1 MAMHRT
7 LAYVAIC
14 LLTACAE
21 QTPKPASA
29 PMVGSDRDQHGCIPS
44 AGYSW
49 CARTQQCERPWELA
63 KQQGLASGQQ
73 AFDNFCSSPQAAQG
87 VKP

>member
-1 MAMHRT
+1 MIMHRT
-7 LAYVAIC
+7 LVCVLIC
-14 LLTACAE
+14 LLTACAD
-21 QTPKPASA
+21 QPPKPANG
-29 PMVGSDRDQHGCIPS
+29 PMVGSDRDPHGCIPS

-63 KQQGLASGQQ
+63 KQQGLASGAQ
-73 AFDNFCSSPQAAQG
+73 AFDSFCSSPQAPQG